1 MRLSARQP
9 PSGTEASVP
18 QPSAARRTPLHSSA
32 LRLSAYPP
40 IRLSAH
46 PDFRLSAYPAFRFS
60 DPPVLC
66 PFGPPAPADQA
77 CPILGP
83 PSDAGCGL
91 GISILPTFVS

>member
-18 QPSAARRTPLHSSA
+18 QPSAGQPPHSSA

>member
-18 QPSAARRTPLHSSA
+18 QPSADRRTPPH
-32 LRLSAYPP
+32 SAYPP

-60 DPPVLC
+60 DPPALC